1 MFIFPLVGWL
11 MILGQY
17 WFKLLSFVSHFCP
30 GATPKPQ
37 DCLLRSKSEHS
48 FLILVLSRMGIAENP
63 PVFHT
68 SGCSQKSW
76 ALDDDESD
84 PYTLKNCRCH
94 SPNGLVVI
102 HVTSASTCINLRS
115 TALFAC
121 RWENSNYGGG
131 WLNYEIGNNGCD
143 DLTTYNSGSWNKKL
157 SSGGDGSAV
166 NDEDGLCRLLWAWLK
181 IMNPW
186 GPNLWS
192 NGTYLPTYPPTQPP
206 NIHTFLH
213 TRAHIKISN
222 KPINNHHS

>member
-166 NDEDGLCRLLWAWLK
+166 NDWWRWTMQI
-181 IMNPW
+181 IMGIAQNYES
-186 GPNLWS
+186 L
-192 NGTYLPTYPPTQPP
+192 GTQFVIQWYLPTHLPTYPT
-206 NIHTFLH
+206 T
-213 TRAHIKISN
+213 
-222 KPINNHHS
+222 